1 MSFRVVPVVTA
12 VVPRHAWGGMSPLA
26 RRPPRRRPLGTHSD
40 AWQRQC
46 RTTGVRHGRPSDA
59 RALRTVTWLWQLCIL
74 VVDQSGALSLPRW
87 VAQSPTILVRAALS
101 GKLNPRWCRR
111 IEVSIMNVCS
121 YSQACRSAL
130 QTMPIGMGVPHDPA
144 LLNPAPSATEAEYPL
159 RMNRFNLWNGSPER
173 PYPIGTVSSHPP
185 CILASVTRGRAP

>member
-1 MSFRVVPVVTA
+1 MSCRVVPVVTA

-46 RTTGVRHGRPSDA
+46 RTTGVRHGHPSDCPSIA
-59 RALRTVTWLWQLCIL
+59 HRYVAWQLGIMSL
-74 VVDQSGALSLPRW
+74 ARWEALLLRRW
-87 VAQSPTILVRAALS
+87 LARSPTLLVRVVLPE
-101 GKLNPRWCRR
+101 KLNQRWCRR
-111 IEVSIMNVCS
+111 IEVSIMNICS

-144 LLNPAPSATEAEYPL
+144 PVNPGPQRY
-159 RMNRFNLWNGSPER
+159 
-173 PYPIGTVSSHPP
+173 
-185 CILASVTRGRAP
+185 RG